1 MDASSA
7 LPDDAWTPPASTATH
22 QTPPKLPSVPDP
34 TEPSDP
40 SDPSAPTTVRLAALV
55 AAVEGAALSGV
66 GAFYAVKTL
75 LDRPDSYARAG
86 LGALMAL
93 AGGALLLLLARAL
106 LRIRGWARSPVVV
119 LQILALPVGWS
130 LGVQAG
136 LIGYGGP
143 ILLLAVAELVLLF
156 TPEARAAFWR

>member
-1 MDASSA
+1 
-7 LPDDAWTPPASTATH
+7 
-22 QTPPKLPSVPDP
+22 VPDP

-40 SDPSAPTTVRLAALV
+40 PAPTTVRLAALV